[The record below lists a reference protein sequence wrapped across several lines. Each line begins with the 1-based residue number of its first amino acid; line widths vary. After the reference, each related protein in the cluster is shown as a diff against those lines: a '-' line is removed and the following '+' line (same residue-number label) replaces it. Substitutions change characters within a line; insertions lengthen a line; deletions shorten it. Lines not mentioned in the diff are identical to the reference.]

1 MFVVFYYL
9 NLWTYLLHLLATCSH
24 WVSHL
29 TGKLS
34 TRNIQSKNRHMS
46 YNEGTGNQTQ
56 KSIHPSSIPFILP
69 RVVEGGAYPWDTRHP
84 GQSANPSQGTIA
96 HPFTHYG
103 RFGNA
108 DRNTTHDFGLVEETA
123 EAQGRL
129 FKGGAG
135 FETLTSAPTNK
146 TLKEEWRQQ
155 GINTVSK

>member
-1 MFVVFYYL
+1 
-9 NLWTYLLHLLATCSH
+9 
-24 WVSHL
+24 
-29 TGKLS
+29 
-34 TRNIQSKNRHMS
+34 MS

-69 RVVEGGAYPWDTRHP
+69 RVVDGGAYPWDTRHP
-84 GQSANPSQGTIA
+84 GQSANPLQGTIA

-129 FKGGAG
+129 FKGRGRIRNPNLG
-135 FETLTSAPTNK
+135 PHEQDFERGMETT
-146 TLKEEWRQQ
+146 RY
-155 GINTVSK
+155 